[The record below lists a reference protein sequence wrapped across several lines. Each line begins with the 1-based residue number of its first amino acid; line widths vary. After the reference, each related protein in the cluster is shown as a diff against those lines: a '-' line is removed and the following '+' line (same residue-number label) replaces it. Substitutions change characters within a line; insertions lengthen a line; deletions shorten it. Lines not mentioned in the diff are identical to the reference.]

1 MRITLEI
8 KCPTCLSDS
17 IKKNGI
23 KVDGKQNYQCKDCKR
38 QFIGDHALSYL
49 GCNSGITRKILQL
62 MVRGS
67 GIRDIAEVERISIGK
82 VLRTLTE
89 STYQIQP
96 KQSHYESL
104 EVDEFW
110 TFVGN
115 KNNKQWLIY
124 AYHRETGEIVAY
136 VWGKR
141 DLATVQRLKTKLKQ
155 LGIHYTRIASDHWD
169 SFITAFKNCK
179 QSIGKFFTV
188 GIEGNNCKIRHRIR
202 RGFRRSCNFSKKIEN
217 HFKAFDLTFFT
228 SIMAS
233 FNVSI
238 LFETPP
244 IFLLLYLIFR
254 QVQDAVLI
262 MATLPFALIGG
273 IWAMYLSGFHFS
285 VAIAVGFI
293 ALAGVA
299 AEFGVV
305 MLFYLKQAVE
315 HAQQN
320 LSSSTTSLT
329 EQQLNDAIRTGAV
342 LRVRPKAMTVA
353 VILAGLIPILLGTGT
368 GSELMSR
375 IALPM
380 VGGMISAPLLSMF
393 VIPAVYQLLIKR
405 KLSTH

>member
-1 MRITLEI
+1 MQITLEI

-89 STYQIQP
+89 SAYQIQP

-110 TFVGN
+110 TLLEI
-115 KNNKQWLIY
+115 KIINNGLFTPTIEKQV
-124 AYHRETGEIVAY
+124 IVAY

-179 QSIGKFFTV
+179 QSIGKLFTV

-202 RGFRRSCNFSKKIEN
+202 RGFRRSCNFSKKLE
-217 HFKAFDLTFFT
+217 K
-228 SIMAS
+228 
-233 FNVSI
+233 
-238 LFETPP
+238 
-244 IFLLLYLIFR
+244 
-254 QVQDAVLI
+254 
-262 MATLPFALIGG
+262 PF
-273 IWAMYLSGFHFS
+273 
-285 VAIAVGFI
+285 
-293 ALAGVA
+293 
-299 AEFGVV
+299 
-305 MLFYLKQAVE
+305 
-315 HAQQN
+315 
-320 LSSSTTSLT
+320 
-329 EQQLNDAIRTGAV
+329 
-342 LRVRPKAMTVA
+342 
-353 VILAGLIPILLGTGT
+353 
-368 GSELMSR
+368 
-375 IALPM
+375 
-380 VGGMISAPLLSMF
+380 
-393 VIPAVYQLLIKR
+393 
-405 KLSTH
+405 

>member
-1 MRITLEI
+1 MQITIEI

-89 STYQIQP
+89 SAYQIQP
-96 KQSHYESL
+96 KHSHYESL

-179 QSIGKFFTV
+179 QSIGKLFTV
-188 GIEGNNCKIRHRIR
+188 GIEGNNCKISHRIS
-202 RGFRRSCNFSKKIEN
+202 RGFIHE
-217 HFKAFDLTFFT
+217 LTVGSNDEMILE
-228 SIMAS
+228 SIVHLAIRLGLVVTAEGVESPLQME
-233 FNVSI
+233 I
-238 LFETPP
+238 LSRLGCQQLQGYLLGMPMDVKRLEEFEYT
-244 IFLLLYLIFR
+244 
-254 QVQDAVLI
+254 
-262 MATLPFALIGG
+262 
-273 IWAMYLSGFHFS
+273 
-285 VAIAVGFI
+285 
-293 ALAGVA
+293 
-299 AEFGVV
+299 
-305 MLFYLKQAVE
+305 
-315 HAQQN
+315 
-320 LSSSTTSLT
+320 SSTYF
-329 EQQLNDAIRTGAV
+329 N
-342 LRVRPKAMTVA
+342 
-353 VILAGLIPILLGTGT
+353 
-368 GSELMSR
+368 
-375 IALPM
+375 
-380 VGGMISAPLLSMF
+380 
-393 VIPAVYQLLIKR
+393 
-405 KLSTH
+405 

>member
-1 MRITLEI
+1 MQITLEI

-23 KVDGKQNYQCKDCKR
+23 KVDGKQNDQCKDCKR

-89 STYQIQP
+89 SAYQIQP

-141 DLATVQRLKTKLKQ
+141 DLVTVQRLKTKLKQ

-179 QSIGKFFTV
+179 QSIGKLFTV

-202 RGFRRSCNFSKKIEN
+202 RGFRRSCNFSKKLEN
-217 HFKAFDLTFFT
+217 HFKAFDLTFFY
-228 SIMAS
+228 I
-233 FNVSI
+233 NN
-238 LFETPP
+238 
-244 IFLLLYLIFR
+244 
-254 QVQDAVLI
+254 
-262 MATLPFALIGG
+262 
-273 IWAMYLSGFHFS
+273 
-285 VAIAVGFI
+285 GFI
-293 ALAGVA
+293 
-299 AEFGVV
+299 
-305 MLFYLKQAVE
+305 
-315 HAQQN
+315 
-320 LSSSTTSLT
+320 
-329 EQQLNDAIRTGAV
+329 
-342 LRVRPKAMTVA
+342 
-353 VILAGLIPILLGTGT
+353 
-368 GSELMSR
+368 
-375 IALPM
+375 
-380 VGGMISAPLLSMF
+380 
-393 VIPAVYQLLIKR
+393 
-405 KLSTH
+405 